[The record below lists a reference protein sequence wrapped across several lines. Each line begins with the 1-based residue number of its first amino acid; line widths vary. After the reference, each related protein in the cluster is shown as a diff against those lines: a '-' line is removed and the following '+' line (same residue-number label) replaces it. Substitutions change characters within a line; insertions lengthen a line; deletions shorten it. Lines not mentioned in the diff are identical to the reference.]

1 MDDWGTPEEM
11 AAEDWR
17 TGRYLDRAGYQNPN
31 DRMNRGELPKTYNAE
46 MDLNDRAYKAYVDW
60 VRNNSEGRAFANSQG
75 SPMYTQR
82 IDNTPKPT
90 TKLGPI
96 ELPPRMTITELGTEI
111 LPELPNNNPSALR
124 APNLY
129 SSLGYTYPEFVEEYY
144 GNNGGIDTRP
154 WEDEKYYGYGGYD
167 AEMPLSEELE
177 GIYGK
182 LPKNDKHN
190 VKTWEEKNRD
200 FIDRFERQENLELPT
215 THFEDSRIQPQ
226 RLYDA
231 ERANRLNDSYRK
243 YMNGQRNGRIESNGL
258 LNDWVPSK
266 DVNGASNW
274 KFNDAYDIRDA
285 MKPYGYSQDG
295 EVFSTNW
302 RPNYEGRISSIKSR
316 LDNNKRI
323 DTPEIKEIRKDFFG
337 QPKDVYKNEPSP
349 LSDDNWI
356 DTVKPADASKVQ
368 EIRKDFFGKQSP
380 KSSATIDS
388 IVDEY
393 AKGDWRNNPIVDNFE
408 DFSAEEEIG
417 TKAGEFSEAELNEMA
432 DNLRKQTTQKA
443 PKKNQRTDLVD
454 EYYEGEM
461 PKQIE
466 RSFEKANYKQNKI
479 DNTKKLVDE
488 FNAQRAGAKPY
499 GNPYSKEGMRY
510 QNGSGQRAPYFNA
523 SAFGTFAPA
532 AHAVNFA
539 YQHPTQA
546 TIATG
551 LGLTG
556 IAATN
561 LVHNGMDAAMAYE
574 AASQMIAD
582 AQAKYQ
588 DFIANGY
595 GEEAAAYFSGLADL
609 IAQQR
614 AEQGID

>member
-1 MDDWGTPEEM
+1 MAKIKRNTMDDWGTPEEM
-11 AAEDWR
+11 SAEEWR
-17 TGRYLDRAGYQNPN
+17 TGKYLDRAGYQNPN

-75 SPMYTQR
+75 SPMYTQK
-82 IDNTPKPT
+82 IDNTPRPT

-111 LPELPNNNPSALR
+111 LPELPNNNSPALR

-129 SSLGYTYPEFVEEYY
+129 SSAGYTYPEFIEEYY
-144 GNNGGIDTRP
+144 NNNGGLDNRP
-154 WEDEKYYGYGGYD
+154 WEEERYLGMRRTK
-167 AEMPLSEELE
+167 AEQDDFMRRYFS
-177 GIYGK
+177 G
-182 LPKNDKHN
+182 LPENSIN
-190 VKTWEEKNRD
+190 NAKTWEEQNRD
-200 FIDRFERQENLELPT
+200 FIDRFERQENLEHPT

-231 ERANRLNDSYRK
+231 ERANRLNDSYRR

-258 LNDWVPSK
+258 FNDWVPSK
-266 DVNGASNW
+266 DINGASNW
-274 KFNDAYDIRDA
+274 KDGEAFDGRYGIRNFKQPKNVYADKYDIFADN
-285 MKPYGYSQDG
+285 
-295 EVFSTNW
+295 NW
-302 RPNYEGRISSIKSR
+302 
-316 LDNNKRI
+316 LDNI
-323 DTPEIKEIRKDFFG
+323 
-337 QPKDVYKNEPSP
+337 
-349 LSDDNWI
+349 
-356 DTVKPADASKVQ
+356 KPADASKVQ
-368 EIRKDFFGKQSP
+368 EARSDFFGKQSP
-380 KSSATIDS
+380 KSSTTIDS

-393 AKGDWRNNPIVDNFE
+393 AKGDWRNNPFVDNFE
-408 DFSAEEEIG
+408 DFSAEEQIG
-417 TKAGEFSEAELNEMA
+417 TKAGELTEEELNEIVNKYEKKMA
-432 DNLRKQTTQKA
+432 QKA
-443 PKKNQRTDLVD
+443 PKKNQKTDLVD

-466 RSFEKANYKQNKI
+466 RSLEKANYKQNKI
-479 DNTKKLVDE
+479 DNTQKSFDE

-499 GNPYSKEGMRY
+499 GNPFSKEGMRY
-510 QNGSGQRAPYFNA
+510 QNGNGQKAPYFNA

-539 YQHPTQA
+539 MQHPTQA
-546 TIATG
+546 TVATG

-574 AASQMIAD
+574 AASQMVAD

-614 AEQGID
+614 VEQGID